1 MNVFDVKKAYEAGA
15 LTKQQFIDEMHS
27 LHQRLFDYPALMR
40 DTDIAE
46 MRITAEGVVA
56 TMKHSG
62 IRMLCDPADKR
73 IIPIEIL
80 NFGSFERQELDI
92 VEQLLVSEATVFDIG
107 ANVGWYSLNLAKA
120 FSGLRIHAFEPI
132 PATFAI
138 LQRNIELNDTDN
150 VVVHGFGF
158 SDRTQTIPFYFYPA
172 CSGNASSANV
182 SGQASVQV
190 LACPVCRLDDFIA
203 ERGERVDFIKCD
215 VEGAELLVFQGA
227 VKTLQRDKPVI
238 FTEMLR
244 KWAAKFGYHPNEII
258 RLLRTLGYRC
268 FIARNGGLWEFESMG
283 EHTNETNFFFL
294 HADKHGNFIA
304 ALRRS
309 RADGEGM

>member
-1 MNVFDVKKAYEAGA
+1 MNVFDVKKAYEAGS

-92 VEQLLVSEATVFDIG
+92 VEQLLLSEATVFDIG

-120 FSGLRIHAFEPI
+120 FPGLRIHAFEPI
-132 PATFAI
+132 PTTFAI
-138 LQRNIELNDTDN
+138 LERNVALNDTAN
-150 VVVHGFGF
+150 IVLHNFGF
-158 SDRTQTIPFYFYPA
+158 SDRTQTIPFYFSPA
-172 CSGNASSANV
+172 CSGNASSVNV
-182 SGQASVQV
+182 SGHESVRV
-190 LACPVCRLDDFIA
+190 LPCPVRRLDDFMV
-203 ERGERVDFIKCD
+203 EKGERVDFIKCD

-227 VKTLQRDKPVI
+227 VETLRRDKPVI

-244 KWAAKFGYHPNEII
+244 KWAAQFGYHPNEII
-258 RLLRTLGYRC
+258 RLLGTLGYRC
-268 FIARNGGLWEFESMG
+268 FVARTGGLWEFESMG
-283 EHTNETNFFFL
+283 EHTTETNFFFL
-294 HADKHGNFIA
+294 HADKHAKFIA
-304 ALRRS
+304 ALQRS
-309 RADGEGM
+309 QAD